1 MELLKFLLNISRRT
15 VIVAVLLGVVS
26 GASSTM
32 LLALLNSKLS
42 GGSATTGLHWWFIG
56 FCVLVPVARFSSEII
71 LHRLGMGALYK
82 LRVRLC
88 RQILAVP
95 MRQLEK
101 IGAPRLLAALTE
113 DIPTLTN
120 ALMFVPICCI
130 HSTVIVA
137 ALIYLGWLSPYA
149 LLGVLGFMVVGIT
162 SYYLPYTHGARL
174 LGVSREK
181 ADELYSHF
189 QALMYGAKELK
200 LNGKRRSAFL
210 DKVLD
215 PTADSVRKYY
225 FRGLFFYTAASSW
238 GQILFFVVIGSVV
251 FGLPRVAN
259 ISNEVLTGSA
269 LVLLYLMIP
278 LEIILNTMPG
288 LSRANI
294 AMRNVEKLGLSL
306 KQHAESSHNA
316 HEPAAPHR
324 WQKLKLSG
332 VTHVYHREQE
342 NSNFVLGPVDLS
354 LYPGEV
360 VFLTGGNGSGKTTLM
375 KLIIGLY
382 EPEEGEIFFDG
393 RRVTAENREAYR
405 QNFSVVFS
413 DFFLFET
420 LLGEDAHGL
429 DERAFKYL
437 SQLQL
442 NHKVQVKDG
451 TLSTTDLSQGQ
462 RKRLALLAAYLE
474 DRPIYVFDEWAADQ
488 DPHFKE
494 IFYTQLLPELKARGK
509 ALLVISH
516 DDRYYHLADRLI
528 KIDYG
533 QIVQN
538 QVMSGAHFAAA
549 QFLVP
554 ASKAV

>member
-1 MELLKFLLNISRRT
+1 MELLKFLVNISRRT
-15 VIVAVLLGVVS
+15 VIVAVLLGVLS

-42 GGSATTGLHWWFIG
+42 GGASTPGLHWWFIG
-56 FCVLVPVARFSSEII
+56 FCLLVPVARFSSEIV
-71 LHRLGMGALYK
+71 LLRLGMGALYK

-113 DIPTLTN
+113 DIPALTN
-120 ALMFVPICCI
+120 ALMFLPICCI
-130 HSTVIVA
+130 HTTVVIG

-149 LLGVLGFMVVGIT
+149 LLSVLGFMVIGVT
-162 SYYLPYTHGARL
+162 SYYLPTTHGARL
-174 LGVSREK
+174 LSISRTK

-189 QALMYGAKELK
+189 QALLYGTKELK
-200 LNGKRRSAFL
+200 LNGKRRAAFL
-210 DKVLD
+210 DKVLE
-215 PTADSVRKYY
+215 PSADSVRKYY
-225 FRGLFFYTAASSW
+225 FSGLVFYTAASSW
-238 GQILFFVVIGSVV
+238 GQVLFFVVIGSVV
-251 FGLPRVAN
+251 FALPRVAD
-259 ISNEVLTGSA
+259 ISNEVLTGAA

-278 LEIILNTMPG
+278 LEVILNTMPN

-294 AMRNVEKLGLSL
+294 ALRKVEALGLTL
-306 KQHAESSHNA
+306 KSNAELGSERQESVA
-316 HEPAAPHR
+316 SR
-324 WQKLKLSG
+324 QWQKLNLSG
-332 VTHVYHREQE
+332 VTHAYHREQE
-342 NSNFVLGPVDLS
+342 INNFILGPIDLT

-382 EPEEGEIFFDG
+382 EPEAGEIFFDG
-393 RRVTAENREAYR
+393 LRVTAENREEYR

-413 DFFLFET
+413 DFFVFET

-442 NHKVQVKDG
+442 NHKVHVKDG
-451 TLSTTDLSQGQ
+451 ALSTTELSQGQ

-488 DPHFKE
+488 DPYFKE

-533 QIVQN
+533 QVVQDE
-538 QVMSGAHFAAA
+538 VVSGAHFSGA
-549 QFLVP
+549 QILV
-554 ASKAV
+554 AS

>member
-1 MELLKFLLNISRRT
+1 MALLRFLLHISRRT
-15 VIVAVLLGVVS
+15 VILAILLGVVS

-42 GGSATTGLHWWFIG
+42 GGAPAPGLLWWFIG

-71 LHRLGMGALYK
+71 LLHLGMGALYK
-82 LRVRLC
+82 LRVRMC

-113 DIPTLTN
+113 DIPSITN
-120 ALMFVPICCI
+120 ALTFVPICCI
-130 HSTVIVA
+130 HSAVVVGC
-137 ALIYLGWLSPYA
+137 LIYLGWLSPYA
-149 LLGVLGFMVVGIT
+149 LLGVLGFMVVGVT
-162 SYYLPYTHGARL
+162 SYHLPATHGARL
-174 LGVSREK
+174 LSASREK
-181 ADELYSHF
+181 GDELYSHF
-189 QALMYGAKELK
+189 QALMYGTKELK
-200 LNGKRRSAFL
+200 LNSKRRAAFL
-210 DKVLD
+210 EKVLE
-215 PTADSVRKYY
+215 PTADSVREHNFK
-225 FRGLFFYTAASSW
+225 GLFFYTAASSW
-238 GQILFFVVIGSVV
+238 GQILFFVVIGALV
-251 FGLPRVAN
+251 FALPRVADIN
-259 ISNEVLTGSA
+259 NEVLTGCA

-278 LEIILNTMPG
+278 LEVILNTMPN

-294 AMRNVEKLGLSL
+294 ALRKVQTLGLSL
-306 KQHAESSHNA
+306 DSYAEPGRDAA
-316 HEPAAPHR
+316 HDADAPPDWR
-324 WQKLKLSG
+324 KLELAG

-342 NSNFVLGPVDLS
+342 NSNFVLGPVDLTF
-354 LYPGEV
+354 YPGEV

-375 KLIIGLY
+375 KLVIGLY
-382 EPEEGEIFFDG
+382 EPEDGEILFDG
-393 RRVTAENREAYR
+393 RPVTAENREAFR

-413 DFFLFET
+413 DFFLFEA

-437 SQLQL
+437 CQLQL
-442 NHKVQVKDG
+442 NHKVEVKDG
-451 TLSTTDLSQGQ
+451 ALSTTALSQGQ

-494 IFYTQLLPELKARGK
+494 VFYMQLLPELKARGK

-533 QIVQN
+533 QIVYDD
-538 QVMSGAHFAAA
+538 VMPGALLDAA
-549 QFLVP
+549 QIPV
-554 ASKAV
+554 S

>member
-15 VIVAVLLGVVS
+15 VIVAVLLGIVS

-42 GGSATTGLHWWFIG
+42 GGGVTTRGLHWWFIG
-56 FCVLVPVARFSSEII
+56 FCVLVPVARFGSEII
-71 LHRLGMGALYK
+71 LLRLGMDGLYK
-82 LRVRLC
+82 LRVRMC

-113 DIPTLTN
+113 DIPSITN
-120 ALMFVPICCI
+120 ALAFVPICCI
-130 HSTVIVA
+130 HATVILGC
-137 ALIYLGWLSPYA
+137 LIYLGWLSPYA
-149 LLGVLGFMVVGIT
+149 LLGVLGFMVIGVM
-162 SYYLPYTHGARL
+162 SYHLPATYGARL
-174 LGVSREK
+174 LGISREK

-189 QALMYGAKELK
+189 QALMYGSKELK
-200 LNGKRRSAFL
+200 LNGKRRTAFL
-210 DKVLD
+210 EKVLE
-215 PTADSVRKYY
+215 PTADFVREHN
-225 FRGLFFYTAASSW
+225 FRGLLFYTAASSW
-238 GQILFFVVIGSVV
+238 GQILFFIVIGSVV
-251 FGLPRVAN
+251 FALPRVADIN
-259 ISNEVLTGSA
+259 NEVLTGCA

-278 LEIILNTMPG
+278 LEVILNTMPN

-294 AMRNVEKLGLSL
+294 ALRKVEMLGLSL
-306 KQHAESSHNA
+306 KTHAEPSREVYDA
-316 HEPAAPHR
+316 GAACQ
-324 WQKLKLSG
+324 WQKLKLAG

-342 NSNFVLGPVDLS
+342 NSNFVLGPVDLTF
-354 LYPGEV
+354 YPGEV

-375 KLIIGLY
+375 KLVIGLY
-382 EPEEGEIFFDG
+382 EPEDGEIYFDG

-420 LLGEDAHGL
+420 LLGEDAHQL
-429 DERAFKYL
+429 DQRAFKYL

-451 TLSTTDLSQGQ
+451 ALSTTELSQGQ

-494 IFYTQLLPELKARGK
+494 IFYMQLLPELKARGK

-533 QIVQN
+533 QVVQDET
-538 QVMSGAHFAAA
+538 MSGAHFAAA
-549 QFLVP
+549 RISV
-554 ASKAV
+554 SS

>member
-1 MELLKFLLNISRRT
+1 MELLKFLVNISRRT
-15 VIVAVLLGVVS
+15 VIVAVLLGVLS

-42 GGSATTGLHWWFIG
+42 GGAATPGLHWWFIG
-56 FCVLVPVARFSSEII
+56 FCVLVPVARFSSEIV
-71 LHRLGMGALYK
+71 LLRLGMGALYK

-113 DIPTLTN
+113 DIPALTN
-120 ALMFVPICCI
+120 ALMFLPICCI
-130 HSTVIVA
+130 HFTVVVG

-149 LLGVLGFMVVGIT
+149 LLSVLGFMVIGVT
-162 SYYLPYTHGARL
+162 SYYLPTTHGARL
-174 LGVSREK
+174 LGISRTK

-189 QALMYGAKELK
+189 QALMYGTKELK
-200 LNGKRRSAFL
+200 LNGKRRAAFL
-210 DKVLD
+210 DKVLE
-215 PTADSVRKYY
+215 PAADSVRKYY
-225 FRGLFFYTAASSW
+225 FSGLVFYTAASSW
-238 GQILFFVVIGSVV
+238 GQVLFFVVIGSVV
-251 FGLPRVAN
+251 FALPLVAD

-278 LEIILNTMPG
+278 LEVILNTMPN

-294 AMRNVEKLGLSL
+294 ALRKVEALGLSL
-306 KQHAESSHNA
+306 KSNAELGSDRQETVAS
-316 HEPAAPHR
+316 R
-324 WQKLKLSG
+324 QWQKLKLSG
-332 VTHVYHREQE
+332 VTHAYHREQE
-342 NSNFVLGPVDLS
+342 INNFILGPIDLTF
-354 LYPGEV
+354 YPGEV

-382 EPEEGEIFFDG
+382 EPEAGEIFFDG
-393 RRVTAENREAYR
+393 RRVTAENREEFR

-413 DFFLFET
+413 DFFVFET

-442 NHKVQVKDG
+442 NHKVHVKDG
-451 TLSTTDLSQGQ
+451 ALSTTELSQGQ

-488 DPHFKE
+488 DPYFKE

-533 QIVQN
+533 QIVQD
-538 QVMSGAHFAAA
+538 QAITGAHFSGA
-549 QFLVP
+549 QILV
-554 ASKAV
+554 AS